1 MAFKLSAYT
10 RQSGE
15 LTDNGTI
22 ANLIGK
28 NGSITFI
35 RKNLKDPN
43 KRVALLLKDS
53 KGNTGVVSCSAQ
65 LSTEIRG
72 NKITIHEIA
81 GLSLL
86 ENEEGITFVSM
97 PATGAIQEIAMK
109 DIKVVT
115 YERSEEF
122 LPEELLAL

>member
-22 ANLIGK
+22 AQLIGK
-28 NGSITFI
+28 NGSIAFI
-35 RKNLKDPN
+35 RKNLNDVN
-43 KRVALLLKDS
+43 KRVALVLKDS
-53 KGNTGVVSCSAQ
+53 KGNSGVVSCSAQ
-65 LSTEIRG
+65 LSTEIRAK
-72 NKITIHEIA
+72 KITIHEIA

-86 ENEEGITFVSM
+86 ENEDGVTFVSM
-97 PATGAIQEIAMK
+97 PGTGAIQEIAMK
-109 DIKVVT
+109 DIKVVS
-115 YERSEEF
+115 YERNEEF

>member
-22 ANLIGK
+22 AQLIGK
-28 NGSITFI
+28 KGSIAFI
-35 RKNLKDPN
+35 RKNLNDVN
-43 KRVALLLKDS
+43 KRVALVLKDN
-53 KGNTGVVSCSAQ
+53 KGNSGVVSCSAQ
-65 LSTEIRG
+65 LSAEIRAK
-72 NKITIHEIA
+72 KITIHEIA

-97 PATGAIQEIAMK
+97 PGTGAIQEIAMK
-109 DIKVVT
+109 DIKVVS
-115 YERSEEF
+115 YERNEEF

>member
-22 ANLIGK
+22 AQLIGK
-28 NGSITFI
+28 NGSISFI

-97 PATGAIQEIAMK
+97 PGTGAIQEIAMK

>member
-22 ANLIGK
+22 AQLIGK
-28 NGSITFI
+28 NGSISFI
-35 RKNLKDPN
+35 RKNLNDPN

-53 KGNTGVVSCSAQ
+53 KGNSGVVSCSAQ
-65 LSTEIRG
+65 LSAEIRA
-72 NKITIHEIA
+72 KRITIHEIA

-86 ENEEGITFVSM
+86 ENEEGITFVAM
-97 PATGAIQEIAMK
+97 PGTGAVQTIEMK
-109 DIKVVT
+109 DIKVVS

>member
-22 ANLIGK
+22 SNLIGK

-65 LSTEIRG
+65 LSTEIRA